1 MAGMRPLS
9 NQVVLKPREDLE
21 DNFASVIRVNTQTGL
36 IEPRVVYGEV
46 LAVGPGDQLHPDI
59 PDLRKG
65 DLVLWNLAMIGPPV
79 IVHGQPIITVSFSAL
94 LARLTNPLT
103 DKEDYQALLDV
114 VMTEDAPLE
123 MEQQV
128 SQLLHLPDTV
138 QRDGMMES
146 AGDCPVS
153 TVWEKVVSAG
163 RGITFNGRSLC
174 ACCKERLQRT
184 ETPDVRRGDLVCF
197 NPMHSIEWRRRGRN
211 FRFTPYSELR
221 GAQEG

>member
-21 DNFASVIRVNTQTGL
+21 DNYASVIRVNRATGL

-79 IVHGQPIITVSFSAL
+79 IVHGQPIITCSFSAL
-94 LARLTNPLT
+94 LARITDPLT
-103 DKEDYQALLDV
+103 EREDYQALLDV
-114 VMTEDAPLE
+114 VMTEDAPME
-123 MEQQV
+123 MEKQI
-128 SQLLHLPDTV
+128 SQLIHLPGTV
-138 QRDGMMES
+138 QRDGMKES
-146 AGDCPVS
+146 AGDCPIT
-153 TVWEKVVSAG
+153 TVWERVVSAG
-163 RGITFNGRSLC
+163 RGITFHGRTMC
-174 ACCKERLQRT
+174 ARCKDHLQRT
-184 ETPDVRRGDLVCF
+184 EVPDVRKGDLVCF
-197 NPMHSIEWRRRGRN
+197 NPMHAIDWRRRGRN

-221 GAQEG
+221 GAQED

>member
-1 MAGMRPLS
+1 MRPLS

-21 DNFASVIRVNTQTGL
+21 DNYASLIRVNQATGL

-79 IVHGQPIITVSFSAL
+79 IVHGQPIVTCSFSAL

-103 DKEDYQALLDV
+103 DQEDYQALLDV
-114 VMTEDAPLE
+114 VMTEDAP
-123 MEQQV
+123 MAMQEQI
-128 SQLLHLPDTV
+128 SQLIALPGTV

-146 AGDCPVS
+146 EGDCPIS
-153 TVWEKVVSAG
+153 TVWERVVSAG
-163 RGITFNGRSLC
+163 RGITFAGRSLC

-184 ETPDVRRGDLVCF
+184 EVPDVRRGDLVCF
-197 NPMHSIEWRRRGRN
+197 NPMHAIDWRRRGRN

-221 GAQEG
+221 GAQEE

>member
-1 MAGMRPLS
+1 MATMRPLS

-21 DNFASVIRVNTQTGL
+21 DNFASVIRVNKATGL

-79 IVHGQPIITVSFSAL
+79 LIHGQPIITVSFSAL

-103 DKEDYQALLDV
+103 DKEEYQALLDV

-123 MEQQV
+123 MKAQV
-128 SQLLHLPDTV
+128 SQLLVLPDTV

-146 AGDCPVS
+146 PGDCPIS
-153 TVWEKVVSAG
+153 TVWERVVSVG
-163 RGITFNGRSLC
+163 RGITFAGRTMC
-174 ACCKERLQRT
+174 ARCKDHLQRT
-184 ETPDVRRGDLVCF
+184 EVPDVRKGDLVCF
-197 NPMHSIEWRRRGRN
+197 NPMHAIEWRRRGRN

-221 GAQEG
+221 GAQE

>member
-1 MAGMRPLS
+1 MATMRPLS

-21 DNFASVIRVNTQTGL
+21 DNFASVIRVNKATGL

-79 IVHGQPIITVSFSAL
+79 LIHGQPIITVSFSAL

-103 DKEDYQALLDV
+103 DKEEYQALLDV

-123 MEQQV
+123 MKAQV
-128 SQLLHLPDTV
+128 SQLIHLPDTV
-138 QRDGMMES
+138 QRDGMKE
-146 AGDCPVS
+146 APGD
-153 TVWEKVVSAG
+153 
-163 RGITFNGRSLC
+163 RSEERRVG
-174 ACCKERLQRT
+174 KER
-184 ETPDVRRGDLVCF
+184 
-197 NPMHSIEWRRRGRN
+197 
-211 FRFTPYSELR
+211 
-221 GAQEG
+221 